1 MLKQFKTILAF
12 AALLVFFTACG
23 EHNQPA
29 PNKGKN
35 LDNTRIYGQSR
46 EAEPEQLPNQYDD
59 PEGINEKSKAIYDK
73 MYAPKEAGSTKPSYI
88 TSTSEVQTEEVKVE
102 ETVTEEMVVEETTT
116 EETTTTQ
123 E

>member
-1 MLKQFKTILAF
+1 MLKHFKTIFAF

-35 LDNTRIYGQSR
+35 LDSERIYGESR
-46 EAEPEQLPNQYDD
+46 EADPKQLPNQYED
-59 PEGINEKSKAIYDK
+59 PEGVVNQAKNIYTK
-73 MYAPKEAGSTKPSYI
+73 MYAPREVRSTRDDYPANSNVAPENANV
-88 TSTSEVQTEEVKVE
+88 EVTNAADGA
-102 ETVTEEMVVEETTT
+102 TT
-116 EETTTTQ
+116 EDTTTTTQ

>member
-1 MLKQFKTILAF
+1 MLNQFKTILAF

-35 LDNTRIYGQSR
+35 LDSERIYGVSR
-46 EAEPEQLPNQYDD
+46 EAEPAQLPNQYDD
-59 PEGINEKSKAIYDK
+59 PEGINNRSKDIYSK
-73 MYAPKEAGSTKPSYI
+73 MYAPKEVSSVRQDYPVKNTAK
-88 TSTSEVQTEEVKVE
+88 EEVE
-102 ETVTEEMVVEETTT
+102 ATTETST
-116 EETTTTQ
+116 EETSA

>member
-1 MLKQFKTILAF
+1 MLKQFRTILAF

-35 LDNTRIYGQSR
+35 LESERIYGKSR
-46 EAEPEQLPNQYDD
+46 EAEPAQLPNQYED
-59 PEGINEKSKAIYDK
+59 PEGINDRAKAIYSK
-73 MYAPKEAGSTKPSYI
+73 MYAPNEVKSTRQDYPVKET
-88 TSTSEVQTEEVKVE
+88 TTTEEVKT
-102 ETVTEEMVVEETTT
+102 ETTTT

>member
-29 PNKGKN
+29 PNKGQN
-35 LDNTRIYGQSR
+35 LESERIYGTSR

-59 PEGINEKSKAIYDK
+59 PEGINDRSKAVYAK
-73 MYAPKEAGSTKPSYI
+73 MYAPKEVKSTRQDYPVKE
-88 TSTSEVQTEEVKVE
+88 TGKTEEVKVE
-102 ETVTEEMVVEETTT
+102 ETTT
-116 EETTTTQ
+116 EEATTTQ

>member
-1 MLKQFKTILAF
+1 MLNKFRTILAF

-35 LDNTRIYGQSR
+35 LESTRIYGESR
-46 EAEPEQLPNQYDD
+46 EAEPAQLPNKYDD
-59 PEGINEKSKAIYDK
+59 PAGITDKTKAIYAK
-73 MYAPKEAGSTKPSYI
+73 MYEPREAGSTKPSY
-88 TSTSEVQTEEVKVE
+88 V
-102 ETVTEEMVVEETTT
+102 TTT
-116 EETTTTQ
+116 EVKTAEATTETTTQ

>member
-1 MLKQFKTILAF
+1 MLNQFKTILAF

-35 LDNTRIYGQSR
+35 LDSERIYGESR
-46 EAEPEQLPNQYDD
+46 EAEPAQLKNKYED
-59 PEGINEKSKAIYDK
+59 PEGINDRSKAVYTK
-73 MYAPKEAGSTKPSYI
+73 MYAPKEVSSLNKDYPVENIAK
-88 TSTSEVQTEEVKVE
+88 EEV
-102 ETVTEEMVVEETTT
+102 ETTT
-116 EETTTTQ
+116 ETATEDTTAA

>member
-1 MLKQFKTILAF
+1 MLKQFKTVLAF

-35 LDNTRIYGQSR
+35 LESTRIYGESR
-46 EAEPEQLPNQYDD
+46 TAEPIQLANKYDD
-59 PEGINEKSKAIYDK
+59 PEGINDRSKAVYAK
-73 MYAPKEAGSTKPSYI
+73 MYSPKEAGSTKSGYVVG
-88 TSTSEVQTEEVKVE
+88 TSEPKTVEVKTEEVKVE
-102 ETVTEEMVVEETTT
+102 ATTT
-116 EETTTTQ
+116 EDTTTTTQ

>member
-1 MLKQFKTILAF
+1 MLNQFKTILAF

-35 LDNTRIYGQSR
+35 LDSERIYGPSR
-46 EAEPEQLPNQYDD
+46 EAEPIQLSNKYDD
-59 PEGINEKSKAIYDK
+59 PEGIVDRTKAIYSK
-73 MYAPKEAGSTKPSYI
+73 MYAPKEVKSTRNDYPVKE
-88 TSTSEVQTEEVKVE
+88 TGTTEEVKVE
-102 ETVTEEMVVEETTT
+102 ETTTETTPEETTT
-116 EETTTTQ
+116 EDSTATQ

>member
-35 LDNTRIYGQSR
+35 LESERIYGTSR
-46 EAEPEQLPNQYDD
+46 EAEPKQLPNEYED
-59 PEGINEKSKAIYDK
+59 PEGITDRSKAIYAK
-73 MYAPKEAGSTKPSYI
+73 MYAPQDVKSTRQDYPV
-88 TSTSEVQTEEVKVE
+88 EVTGEKE
-102 ETVTEEMVVEETTT
+102 ETMTEQTTT
-116 EETTTTQ
+116 AE
-123 E
+123 

>member
-1 MLKQFKTILAF
+1 MLKQFRTILAF

-35 LDNTRIYGQSR
+35 LESERIYGTSR
-46 EAEPEQLPNQYDD
+46 EAEPKQLPNQYED
-59 PEGINEKSKAIYDK
+59 PEGINDRSKAIYAK
-73 MYAPKEAGSTKPSYI
+73 MYAPQEVKSTRQDYPVKI
-88 TSTSEVQTEEVKVE
+88 TGTTEEAKA
-102 ETVTEEMVVEETTT
+102 EETTT